1 MDDRL
6 SSAKVRQ
13 LLDRGEFLK
22 LAGAAGLGVAAGSTL
37 LSGEAGAAVR
47 TNLDPTD
54 FTFRTREQ
62 FRPFHL
68 LAQNF
73 VQLDDNFEDGSE
85 TYTTIRPGPPSEDDG
100 FTRVEN
106 GRMRFDGQDD
116 YYTILVS
123 DTGQEAPFSTVIVD
137 VASLP
142 EKGTIYAGL
151 YRVDGNEFV
160 HAYYDSDTNTVGFE
174 VRVNGQDYRTKYRD
188 PNNPDDPFSMGDP
201 AEPEQRL
208 FEEPFRF
215 AFVAN
220 ENRVIAL
227 VSSASDL
234 GGWRPI
240 IERDIFFETNG
251 QMDLRDQ
258 SRLEPEP
265 TAEPSPTALKNGF
278 GARSETGST
287 ILFDRVQAGY
297 FGEAG
302 VRDPHA
308 VQYADGTPYI
318 KNNKLYFTQTNAGL
332 GFFEKAHWGV
342 WTLDLDDYT
351 KIEQVG
357 NIFWR
362 NLDSPTVPSTKV
374 LGHHAGQIVRD
385 EEAGRWIVVA
395 STWGDFGPQG
405 GDGALVPGV
414 ITYPDKGSF
423 GEPVRDPEPE
433 NPDNPLVPVEP
444 GYEPPVD
451 IVYAEELGTAGGL
464 PLSTDILRGVHVL
477 EGKKH
482 PVNNIPFQTEGKW
495 DPGLTRINGR
505 WYMAYVIALDL
516 FSNFQPALA
525 RSPIGGDHT
534 QTVEFV
540 GADWEKRATE
550 GPIIQ
555 KLGGEWRLFASCG
568 DDEPPEFQGR
578 YPIYFLESANP
589 EAPDGSATS
598 DEDRPRDFDP
608 NRKEPPTE
616 EEERLRR
623 LAFDGYLDAPHPTNI
638 PHPQI
643 VPISYRSNGRTRT
656 KYIMISFNGDQYY
669 IERLGYGTHG
679 DFYVMQAEE
688 TVRGREFPRR

>member
-1 MDDRL
+1 MDKHMD
-6 SSAKVRQ
+6 SVEAQ
-13 LLDRGEFLK
+13 GLLDRAGFLK
-22 LAGAAGLGVAAGSTL
+22 LAGAAGLGAAAGASL
-37 LSGEAGAAVR
+37 LSDQAAAAVR
-47 TNLDPTD
+47 TNLEPTD
-54 FTFRTREQ
+54 FTFRTREK

-68 LAQNF
+68 LAENF
-73 VQLDDNFEDGSE
+73 VTLDDNFEDGSE
-85 TYTTIRPGPPSEDDG
+85 TYTTVRPGPPNEDDG
-100 FTRVEN
+100 FTRVDN

-123 DTGQEAPFSTVIVD
+123 DTGQRAPFSTVIVD

-142 EKGTIYAGL
+142 EEGTIYAGL

-160 HAYYDSDTNTVGFE
+160 HAYYDSDTNRVGFE
-174 VRVNGQDYRTKYRD
+174 VRVNGQTYTMDN
-188 PNNPDDPFSMGDP
+188 PNEPLSMGAA

-240 IERDIFFETNG
+240 IERDIFFETGG

-258 SRLEPEP
+258 SRL
-265 TAEPSPTALKNGF
+265 EPSPTALKNGF
-278 GARSETGST
+278 GARSEQGNN
-287 ILFDRVQAGY
+287 ILFDRVRAGY

-342 WTLDLDDYT
+342 WTLNLADYSD
-351 KIEQVG
+351 IEQVG

-362 NLDSPTVPSTKV
+362 NVDSPTVPPNKV

-395 STWGDFGPQG
+395 SSWGDFGPQG
-405 GDGALVPGV
+405 GDRRNFGTE
-414 ITYPDKGSF
+414 TYPDAYPSGDPRP
-423 GEPVRDPEPE
+423 GDPNGVPAPAPVTYEEPVDVIYDERLLTE
-433 NPDNPLVPVEP
+433 
-444 GYEPPVD
+444 
-451 IVYAEELGTAGGL
+451 
-464 PLSTDILRGVHVL
+464 DILRGVHIL
-477 EGKKH
+477 EAKKH
-482 PVNNIPFQTEGKW
+482 PINEIPFPTEGKW
-495 DPGLTRINGR
+495 DPGLTRIDGV
-505 WYMAYVIALDL
+505 WYLAYVIALDL
-516 FSNFQPALA
+516 FSDFQPALA
-525 RSPIGGDHT
+525 KSPPGGDHLT
-534 QTVEFV
+534 AIEFV
-540 GADWEKRATE
+540 GADWEKVATE

-568 DDEPPEFQGR
+568 DDEPARFEGR
-578 YPIYFLESANP
+578 YPIYFLEAANP
-589 EAPDGSATS
+589 EA
-598 DEDRPRDFDP
+598 DETDR
-608 NRKEPPTE
+608 EAAEAQTGQ
-616 EEERLRR
+616 RLQ
-623 LAFDGYLDAPHPTNI
+623 FDGYLDAPHPTNI
-638 PHPQI
+638 PHPMI
-643 VPISYRSNGRTRT
+643 VPISYRSNGQTRT
-656 KYIMISFNGDQYY
+656 KYIMITFNGDQYY